1 MINDPEV
8 IKFLQYNLGFSDIS
22 INKLKKLVDRIVKF
36 NKKYN
41 LISKST
47 EKSIWMRHVLD
58 SAQLVKYIDGKSNK
72 IADFGTG
79 AGFPGIVLAIFNQKN
94 KFHVKL
100 YEKSSV
106 KRSFL
111 MKLREELK
119 IDFDLHENVYEQKI
133 DANLIVVRAFKKL
146 NEIINISREKIQ
158 NPHKILILKGKNAQK
173 DINKVSL
180 RANYSYKLLDSIT
193 DIESKIIIFDVK

>member
-1 MINDPEV
+1 MNDPEV